1 MKTLKTALGAMAK
14 RLESSEPRSVSASDG
29 EQVTCTRIAMRRGK
43 KLVAL
48 GPFGV
53 LVGSSGEILQ

>member
-1 MKTLKTALGAMAK
+1 MYTDSYET
-14 RLESSEPRSVSASDG
+14 
-29 EQVTCTRIAMRRGK
+29 GK